1 MTTTTAQ
8 LDWISKTS
16 TLTFLLLV
24 TIALVAC
31 FSAFIPSTGGVIL
44 DNMGPVTEAQA
55 LLGSMSEAQKLAHFR
70 ITLWLDM
77 AFPLAYGGLFA
88 GLTLRNFK
96 TYGKWLAL
104 PALLVIP
111 VDIIENI
118 IQLVALS
125 GSEDLLGVKS
135 LLTPTKFMLFNV
147 AGSISLFSIAL
158 AVVRGI
164 IARRAH

>member
-1 MTTTTAQ
+1 METMTS
-8 LDWISKTS
+8 LRRWISKTS
-16 TLTFLLLV
+16 TLIFLLL
-24 TIALVAC
+24 TTLGLVAG
-31 FSAFIPSTGGVIL
+31 FSTFIPSTGGVIL
-44 DNMGPVTEAQA
+44 DNMGSVADSQA

-88 GLTLRNFK
+88 GLALRNFK

-104 PALLVIP
+104 PALVVIP